1 MSITELLSHPLF
13 LGIWFVQT
21 VAALTLLIRDLR
33 RNNAHLPSL
42 MKAVWTL
49 TVVYSGLLGLA
60 IYWISGRKEIP
71 EDTDWR
77 RGFRSVAHCYSGCG
91 AGEVAGIVLAVG
103 ILALST
109 GWVVAVT
116 FSFAY
121 IFGIALT
128 TGPLMQEGVGLGEAL
143 VDALTSETASIVVME
158 AVAIGSDLLLAG
170 EARMGDV
177 LFWSSLIV
185 SLTFGLIAAYP
196 VNVLLIKFGVK
207 SGMADPREG
216 AAA

>member
-1 MSITELLSHPLF
+1 MSITDLLSHPWF
-13 LGIWFVQT
+13 LGIWFVQA
-21 VAALTLLIRDLR
+21 VVSMTLLVRDLR

-42 MKAVWTL
+42 MKAVWVL
-49 TVVYSGLLGLA
+49 TVLYSGLLGLA
-60 IYWISGRKEIP
+60 IYWSSGRKEIP
-71 EDTDWR
+71 DDTDWR

-91 AGEVAGIVLAVG
+91 AGEVVGIVLAVG
-103 ILALST
+103 VLALST

-143 VDALTSETASIVVME
+143 VDAFTSETASIVVME

-170 EARMGDV
+170 DARMGDV

-185 SLTFGLIAAYP
+185 SLTLGLIAAYP
-196 VNVLLIKFGVK
+196 VNVLLIKLGIK

-216 AAA
+216 ATA